1 MAWMAESRPILA
13 EPPAESPSTMKIS
26 VREGSFSRQSASLPG
41 IRLVSRALLRRTS
54 SRAFLAAARARA
66 ACVSLGAA
74 MPDAEGFVPLFNGKD
89 LTGWVGA
96 TSSYGVETIK
106 VKMAGTGEM
115 KEMNVLAC
123 QPGKG
128 SGGNLCTEKEFE
140 NFILRFE
147 FCMPENGNNGLGL
160 RMTDIHKDAAYHAMC
175 ELQLLDDGGD
185 AYYDKAAKKDKLR
198 PYQYTG
204 SVYGI
209 VPAKRDNFNKQ
220 IWGKDKNFTGGGSDT
235 SDGQPVYENCYTYID
250 LPDMEGTITGISII
264 GSVADRYGGQWT
276 GARVTLT
283 NCYYLSATR
292 TGISFDKVAQYK
304 NPNASKK
311 SLADLL
317 STQAA
322 RSAMLLGDL
331 RYLGD
336 HLWDYRTDTNRYGQT
351 IYNFNGLTEL
361 TYSQM
366 ADRVG
371 ADGLIH
377 TENTGSPQSYPD
389 FRTALGAGYAW
400 VTIAEGDASI
410 HGKYSFPGEDA
421 ALQGQDYPFPTVLTQ
436 RSSLGETVS
445 LHYGAW
451 PKEGLFWSK
460 GIASLDMIADYDDA
474 AKRSAIRLA
483 LTLEG
488 GGALPDGELRPGG
501 LVRRGEGGH
510 VGPTAQRAS

>member
-1 MAWMAESRPILA
+1 
-13 EPPAESPSTMKIS
+13 MKCC
-26 VREGSFSRQSASLPG
+26 
-41 IRLVSRALLRRTS
+41 
-54 SRAFLAAARARA
+54 FLSAAALA

-220 IWGKDKNFTGGGSDT
+220 IW
-235 SDGQPVYENCYTYID
+235 
-250 LPDMEGTITGISII
+250 
-264 GSVADRYGGQWT
+264 
-276 GARVTLT
+276 AR
-283 NCYYLSATR
+283 TR
-292 TGISFDKVAQYK
+292 TS
-304 NPNASKK
+304 P
-311 SLADLL
+311 
-317 STQAA
+317 AA
-322 RSAMLLGDL
+322 AA
-331 RYLGD
+331 
-336 HLWDYRTDTNRYGQT
+336 TC
-351 IYNFNGLTEL
+351 
-361 TYSQM
+361 
-366 ADRVG
+366 
-371 ADGLIH
+371 
-377 TENTGSPQSYPD
+377 
-389 FRTALGAGYAW
+389 AGPACG
-400 VTIAEGDASI
+400 TS
-410 HGKYSFPGEDA
+410 
-421 ALQGQDYPFPTVLTQ
+421 
-436 RSSLGETVS
+436 
-445 LHYGAW
+445 
-451 PKEGLFWSK
+451 
-460 GIASLDMIADYDDA
+460 
-474 AKRSAIRLA
+474 
-483 LTLEG
+483 
-488 GGALPDGELRPGG
+488 
-501 LVRRGEGGH
+501 RRC
-510 VGPTAQRAS
+510 A

>member
-1 MAWMAESRPILA
+1 
-13 EPPAESPSTMKIS
+13 MKCC
-26 VREGSFSRQSASLPG
+26 
-41 IRLVSRALLRRTS
+41 
-54 SRAFLAAARARA
+54 FLSAAALA

-220 IWGKDKNFTGGGSDT
+220 IWGKDKNFTGGGSYVRRP
-235 SDGQPVYENCYTYID
+235 GMWNFEEVRV
-250 LPDMEGTITGISII
+250 I
-264 GSVADRYGGQWT
+264 GSRIQVILNGELVTDADVSKFKGDGTDTPDGKKHPGLHNRKGRIGWLGHGHHVMWRNIRIKEVPADYVVGSDTQKACPAGFT
-276 GARVTLT
+276 PL
-283 NCYYLSATR
+283 
-292 TGISFDKVAQYK
+292 FDGDA
-304 NPNASKK
+304 A
-311 SLADLL
+311 SLAKNWKGV
-317 STQAA
+317 T
-322 RSAMLLGDL
+322 
-331 RYLGD
+331 
-336 HLWDYRTDTNRYGQT
+336 T
-351 IYNFNGLTEL
+351 TEKF
-361 TYSQM
+361 
-366 ADRVG
+366 D
-371 ADGLIH
+371 
-377 TENTGSPQSYPD
+377 N
-389 FRTALGAGYAW
+389 
-400 VTIAEGDASI
+400 
-410 HGKYSFPGEDA
+410 
-421 ALQGQDYPFPTVLTQ
+421 
-436 RSSLGETVS
+436 
-445 LHYGAW
+445 
-451 PKEGLFWSK
+451 PK
-460 GIASLDMIADYDDA
+460 
-474 AKRSAIRLA
+474 
-483 LTLEG
+483 
-488 GGALPDGELRPGG
+488 
-501 LVRRGEGGH
+501 VRQEIGRAH
-510 VGPTAQRAS
+510 V